1 MSYKYDPY
9 RDTFIHIPD
18 ENNTTIDVSLT
29 GSLMPWTIVKQV
41 ELTDE
46 TIDKIAEK
54 VVEKLKLIQS
64 P

>member
-1 MSYKYDPY
+1 MSYKYDPC
-9 RDTFIHIPD
+9 RDTFTHIPD

>member
-9 RDTFIHIPD
+9 RDTFTHIPD
-18 ENNTTIDVSLT
+18 ENSITINLSPA
-29 GSLMPWTIVKQV
+29 GPLMPLTVQKV

-46 TIDKIAEK
+46 TIDRIAGK

>member
-9 RDTFIHIPD
+9 RDTLTHIPD
-18 ENNTTIDVSLT
+18 ENSITINLSPT
-29 GSLMPWTIVKQV
+29 GPLMPWTIVKQV

-46 TIDKIAEK
+46 TIDRIAEK

>member
-1 MSYKYDPY
+1 MSYKYDPW
-9 RDTFIHIPD
+9 RDTFTHIPD
-18 ENNTTIDVSLT
+18 EDTVTINVSPT
-29 GSLMPWTIVKQV
+29 GPLMPWRIVEQV

-54 VVEKLKLIQS
+54 IVEKLKLIQS

>member
-18 ENNTTIDVSLT
+18 ENSITINLSPT
-29 GSLMPWTIVKQV
+29 GPLMPLTVQKV

-54 VVEKLKLIQS
+54 VIEKLKLLQS

>member
-1 MSYKYDPY
+1 
-9 RDTFIHIPD
+9 
-18 ENNTTIDVSLT
+18 
-29 GSLMPWTIVKQV
+29 MPWRIVEQV